1 MSRKLAFVMLALMAA
16 FLLTSTDALAAR
28 VRCKAGAPSC
38 EGTQLADSLSGT
50 QKADKIFGY
59 GGNDELIGNLGD
71 DTLVGGD
78 GNDLI
83 FGESG
88 ADTISG
94 MAGNDRMFGHDGRD
108 TFIGGEGDDFIDAVF
123 FEENFPEKD
132 TIDCGPGN
140 DTVKADRLDT
150 VKNCEKVTRV

>member
-1 MSRKLAFVMLALMAA
+1 MSRKLAFVMLALLAA
-16 FLLTSTDALAAR
+16 LLVTSNDALAAR
-28 VRCKAGAPSC
+28 IRCKPAPSC
-38 EGTQLADSLSGT
+38 EGTEFADSLSGT
-50 QKADKIFGY
+50 QKADKIFGF
-59 GGNDELIGNLGD
+59 GGNDELVGNLGD

-88 ADTISG
+88 IDTISG
-94 MAGNDRMFGHDGRD
+94 MAGNDRLFGHEGRD
-108 TFIGGEGDDFIDAVF
+108 IFIGGDNDDYIDAVF

-132 TIDCGPGN
+132 TIDCGKGN

-150 VKNCEKVTRV
+150 VVNCEKVN